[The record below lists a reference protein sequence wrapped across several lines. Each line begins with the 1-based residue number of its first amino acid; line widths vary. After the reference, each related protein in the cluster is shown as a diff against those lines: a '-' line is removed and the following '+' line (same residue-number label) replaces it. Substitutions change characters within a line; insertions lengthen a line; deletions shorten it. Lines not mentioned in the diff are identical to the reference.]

1 MNRQCNTGVRCN
13 SIQLGITT
21 SGQVYQYQ
29 VIACQVS
36 SVTYQVYLSNIQYQV
51 IAYQVS
57 GVRYQVSGGVYRTSP
72 ILNTYTYRITT
83 SCVRQSTCYV

>member
-1 MNRQCNTGVRCN
+1 MSGRNIIIMNKQCNTSVRCDN
-13 SIQLGITT
+13 IQSGVTA

-36 SVTYQVYLSNIQYQV
+36 SVRYQVYLSNIQYHV

-57 GVRYQVSGGVYRTSP
+57 GVRY
-72 ILNTYTYRITT
+72 
-83 SCVRQSTCYV
+83 